1 MQLSLTLNG
10 TSESKGDLHF
20 GLFRGAHSVLQR
32 ITSEDDE
39 PYTRDY
45 LICKCVFVC
54 VCVWWV
60 VEESAK
66 VALFISMNKV
76 LLHNRMCNKD

>member
-1 MQLSLTLNG
+1 MITPFMQLSLTLNG

-45 LICKCVFVC
+45 LICKFLCVCVLVFVC
-54 VCVWWV
+54 GGLWRRVQRWHY
-60 VEESAK
+60 S
-66 VALFISMNKV
+66 
-76 LLHNRMCNKD
+76 